1 MTDGTGLDP
10 ATRELQELLH
20 DFGDRWHVYQ
30 GVHDG
35 AVCWEAE
42 VRPLPPHDGPT
53 GVIKGDWLRPV
64 IRKATIPE
72 LRAALEILDGR
83 HR

>member
-1 MTDGTGLDP
+1 MTDSTGLDA

-42 VRPLPPHDGPT
+42 SRPLSAPRRGP
-53 GVIKGDWLRPV
+53 L
-64 IRKATIPE
+64 IRKATIAE
-72 LRAALEILDGR
+72 MRAALEILDGR
-83 HR
+83 LR

>member
-30 GVHDG
+30 GVYDG

-42 VRPLPPHDGPT
+42 VRDLRQRA
-53 GVIKGDWLRPV
+53 RPV

-72 LRAALEILDGR
+72 MRAALEILDGR